1 MEINVMLKEIYNV
14 INVIKKYE
22 ILDINYYNIDMSN
35 NTFEDMNNIITINL
49 VIKDALILSD
59 KYFNKIIYKETKN
72 INKIY
77 KKKCINEYHNI
88 LDKSLVCL
96 KLPKQM
102 INMLDYINAQFE
114 TFDTLIHMINQ
125 TDIITVLSYL
135 YNIVIYFKNI
145 IQSTFVIF
153 LDNII
158 KIGVL
163 FDTISFKIKTNNNI
177 NIQLIE
183 LGKLNIIVNNCNN
196 IVNLIHMIQKNIE
209 DKMIL
214 LCDVNID
221 DFDTIFLEIIDN
233 NDILLLEKYI
243 KNIDYIIN
251 I

>member
-1 MEINVMLKEIYNV
+1 
-14 INVIKKYE
+14 
-22 ILDINYYNIDMSN
+22 
-35 NTFEDMNNIITINL
+35 
-49 VIKDALILSD
+49 
-59 KYFNKIIYKETKN
+59 
-72 INKIY
+72 
-77 KKKCINEYHNI
+77 
-88 LDKSLVCL
+88 
-96 KLPKQM
+96 
-102 INMLDYINAQFE
+102 MLDYINAQFE

-125 TDIITVLSYL
+125 TDIITVLLYL

-145 IQSTFVIF
+145 IQSTSVIF

-158 KIGVL
+158 KISVL
-163 FDTISFKIKTNNNI
+163 FDTISFMIKTNNNI

-214 LCDVNID
+214 LCDVDID
-221 DFDTIFLEIIDN
+221 DFDTIFLEIINN

>member
-14 INVIKKYE
+14 INIIKKYE
-22 ILDINYYNIDMSN
+22 ILDVNYYNIDMSN

-59 KYFNKIIYKETKN
+59 KYFNKIIYKENKN

-77 KKKCINEYHNI
+77 KKKFINKYHNI

-96 KLPKQM
+96 TLPKQM

-114 TFDTLIHMINQ
+114 TFDTLIHMMNQ

-158 KIGVL
+158 KISVL
-163 FDTISFKIKTNNNI
+163 FDTISFMIKTNNNI

-221 DFDTIFLEIIDN
+221 DFDTIFLGIINN